1 MKILQSVASV
11 SKRGANRVQNF
22 VKNHQ
27 GVLRRAMV
35 VLMVATV
42 GVGAAMAQTSSGAAG
57 SQAFTSVTADL
68 KAYIPLIRNLCYG
81 LAGIVAIVGSISVYI
96 AMNNEEQDVKKKIMM
111 VVGACVFLIAAATY
125 LPKFFGL

>member
-1 MKILQSVASV
+1 
-11 SKRGANRVQNF
+11 
-22 VKNHQ
+22 
-27 GVLRRAMV
+27 MV

-42 GVGAAMAQTSSGAAG
+42 GVAMAQTSSGAAG

>member
-27 GVLRRAMV
+27 GVLRSAMV

-42 GVGAAMAQTSSGAAG
+42 GAAMAQTSSGQAG

>member
-11 SKRGANRVQNF
+11 AKRGANRVQNF

-27 GVLRRAMV
+27 GVLRSAMV
-35 VLMVATV
+35 VLMVVT
-42 GVGAAMAQTSSGAAG
+42 VGAAM
-57 SQAFTSVTADL
+57 AFTSVTADL

>member
-1 MKILQSVASV
+1 MKIFQSVAFV

-27 GVLRRAMV
+27 GVLRSAMV
-35 VLMVATV
+35 VLMVAT
-42 GVGAAMAQTSSGAAG
+42 VGAAMAQTSSGAAG